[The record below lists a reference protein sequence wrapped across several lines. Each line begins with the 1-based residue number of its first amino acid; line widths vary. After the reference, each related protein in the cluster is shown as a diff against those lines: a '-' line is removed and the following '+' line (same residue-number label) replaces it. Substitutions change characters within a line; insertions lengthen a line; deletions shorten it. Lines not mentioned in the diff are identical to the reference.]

1 MYYKDYFETN
11 KEDGKK
17 FGTSLTKS
25 YLTKTNKNFIIN
37 PTTSEEI
44 EDIKSS
50 FQTGKVTDPSSISIK
65 ILKNLKKT

>member
-17 FGTSLTKS
+17 FGTSLTK
-25 YLTKTNKNFIIN
+25 TDKNFIIN

-50 FQTGKVTDPSSISIK
+50 FQTGKVTDPSSIPIK